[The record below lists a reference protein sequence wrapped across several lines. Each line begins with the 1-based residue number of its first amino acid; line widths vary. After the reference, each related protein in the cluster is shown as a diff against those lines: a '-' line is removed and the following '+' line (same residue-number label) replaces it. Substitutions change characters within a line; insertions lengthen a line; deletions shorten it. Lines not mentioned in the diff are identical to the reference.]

1 MLPGVQGSRAT
12 MRRIAA
18 ALERGSQHPLASA
31 FRAHD
36 DGREA
41 TLAASVRW
49 HAASAIRT
57 AERQLAAGATAA
69 AAATLRAIP
78 DILDVLDG
86 RAVQGVATRRL
97 ASLRARLR
105 DEPIL
110 RRVA

>member
-1 MLPGVQGSRAT
+1 MAT
-12 MRRIAA
+12 AARTIRR
-18 ALERGSQHPLASA
+18 
-31 FRAHD
+31 
-36 DGREA
+36 
-41 TLAASVRW
+41 T
-49 HAASAIRT
+49 
-57 AERQLAAGATAA
+57 GATAA